1 MKIYIAALALC
12 CTAATADTTSTS
24 YYDDA
29 QGVYQSTTTGDFGTV
44 EVYSTTYKFPDGSTQ
59 IRTWVD
65 TTTTDSFNDT
75 TTDSFNSTITF
86 E

>member
-1 MKIYIAALALC
+1 MKLYIAAPVLLLLC
-12 CTAATADTTSTS
+12 CTATIADSISTS

-59 IRTWVD
+59 IRTWID
-65 TTTTDSFNDT
+65 TTTVDGDTDSFSD
-75 TTDSFNSTITF
+75 TITF
-86 E
+86 D